1 MKALDKVIQWS
12 IARRGFV
19 LVVALAVS
27 IYGAFAIT
35 RMPIDVFPD
44 LTAPTVTIVTEAH
57 GLAPEEVE
65 SLITAPI
72 ESAMNG
78 QTEVRRVRSASG
90 VGISIIWV
98 EFGWGTDMVRARQ
111 LVTEKLPL
119 AQTQLPPDVPAP
131 QLAPVSSVMGEI
143 MFVGVRAKEHPGHEV
158 RNAADWIVR
167 RRLLGV
173 QGVAQVVPIG
183 GGVRQY
189 QVEVDPDL
197 LRRHEVTLDDVAHA
211 IETSNQN
218 TTGGFAVRGPQ
229 QNLVRGLGRLRSAE
243 DLERVVITTR
253 EGTSITVGQVAVVQV
268 GPAVRFGEGSV
279 DGTQAVVLAITKQ
292 PGTNTIALTQAI
304 DRELDAIQ
312 RDLPKGM
319 KLERQLFRQAEFI
332 GTAVDNVAT
341 ALRDGAI
348 LVVVIIFLFLVNF
361 RATAI
366 SAIALPISLL
376 VAVIVLEW
384 LDAGINT
391 MTLGGLTIAI
401 GALVDDAII
410 DVENVVRRLR
420 ENGALPDAERRP
432 ASDVIFEASREVRGS
447 IVFATIIVMMVF
459 APVFFLTGVEG
470 RLLFPLGF
478 AYLVAIFASL
488 VVALTVTPA
497 LCAVLLPRLA
507 THPHGDGFIVR
518 RLKRVYGRG
527 LGWAL
532 RHIRITVIAAL
543 VLAAGAAVLLPFLGR
558 SFLPEFNEGALTIN
572 AVTLPGT
579 SLAESDARGRR
590 IEKILLG
597 FPEVVSTARRT
608 GRAELDEHAQDVN
621 STEIEARLRRTD
633 RPREEFLDA
642 LRAAFANVPGT
653 SFTIG
658 QPISHRIDHMLSGT
672 RAGIAVKL
680 FGDDLFTLRLY
691 AEQIR
696 RVMTQVEGTVDVAI
710 EQQSDIPQ
718 IVVDFDLDRV
728 ARAGTHR
735 GELAETMEVA
745 LAGKKVTQV
754 LEDQR
759 TYDVVVRYPHID
771 RDVDDLRRLPIDVP
785 GHGLLPLGM
794 LATVRRD
801 VGPNTIVRENTQRK
815 MVIMANVS
823 GRDLGSVVEDIQA
836 RIARDVQLPEGY
848 HVVFGGQFE
857 SQERASR
864 TLLLLGIGVV
874 VGIFLVL
881 QLAFGSSI
889 RALVVMANLPLALI
903 GGVVAV
909 FATDRILSIGSL
921 VGFITLFG
929 IANRNGIMLLSH
941 YEHVRKV
948 EGATLDEA
956 VHRGSLE
963 RLSPV
968 LMTAL
973 CAGLALVPL
982 VLAAGEPGNEI
993 QAPMGVVIL
1002 GGLLTSTLLN
1012 LFVVPALYVWS
1023 EPGRR
1028 ARRRRSD
1035 KTAPPDSGDARGEG
1049 SGRAR
1054 RRSGRG
1060 RGMRSSRRSD
1070 LASR

>member
-1 MKALDKVIQWS
+1 MKIFDNVIRWS
-12 IARRGFV
+12 IARRTFV
-19 LVVALAVS
+19 LIVALAVS
-27 IYGAFAIT
+27 VYGALAVV

-65 SLITAPI
+65 SLITTPI
-72 ESAMNG
+72 EVAMNG

-90 VGISIIWV
+90 VGISIVWV
-98 EFGWGTDMVRARQ
+98 EFGWGTDMTRARQ
-111 LVTEKLPL
+111 LVNEKLPL
-119 AQTQLPPDVPAP
+119 AQNQLPPDVPSP
-131 QLAPVSSVMGEI
+131 QLAPVASVMGEI
-143 MFVGVRAKEHPGHEV
+143 MFVGLRGESHPVHEV
-158 RNAADWIVR
+158 RDAAEWKVR

-183 GGVRQY
+183 GGMRQY
-189 QVEVDPDL
+189 QVEVEPDR
-197 LRRHEVTLDDVAHA
+197 LRRHAVSLEEVAHA

-253 EGTSITVGQVAVVQV
+253 EGTSITVGEVATVQV

-279 DGTQAVVLAITKQ
+279 DGKQAVVMAISKQ
-292 PGTNTIALTQAI
+292 PGTNTLALTKSI
-304 DRELDAIQ
+304 DRELDAIA

-319 KLERQLFRQAEFI
+319 TLERQLFRQAEFI
-332 GTAVDNVAT
+332 DNAVDNVAK

-348 LVVVIIFLFLVNF
+348 LVVVIIFLFLVNV

-420 ENGALPDAERRP
+420 ENAMRPEAERLA
-432 ASDVIFEASREVRGS
+432 ASEVIYDASREVRGS

-459 APVFFLTGVEG
+459 VPVFFLTGVEG

-497 LCAVLLPRLA
+497 LCALLLPKLA
-507 THPHGDGFIVR
+507 SQPHGDSFVVR
-518 RLKRVYGRG
+518 KLKHGYSRA
-527 LGWAL
+527 LAWAL
-532 RHIRITVIAAL
+532 RHVRVTVITAL
-543 VLAAGAAVLLPFLGR
+543 VLAAAAAALLPFVGR

-590 IEKILLG
+590 IESILLG
-597 FPEVVSTARRT
+597 LPEVVSTARRT

-621 STEIEARLRRTD
+621 ATEIEVRLRRTD
-633 RPREEFLDA
+633 RSRDEFLDDLRRA
-642 LRAAFANVPGT
+642 LARVPGT

-680 FGDDLFTLRLY
+680 FGEDLFTMRLY

-696 RVMTQVEGTVDVAI
+696 RVMEQVEGAVDVAI
-710 EQQSDIPQ
+710 EQQIDIPQ

-754 LEDQR
+754 LEGQR
-759 TYDVVVRYPHID
+759 TYDVVVRYPNVERDID
-771 RDVDDLRRLPIDVP
+771 ELRRLPIDVP
-785 GHGLLPLGM
+785 GHSLLPLGM
-794 LATVRRD
+794 LASVRRD

-823 GRDLGSVVEDIQA
+823 GRDLGSVVEDI
-836 RIARDVQLPEGY
+836 RSRVTREIDLPEGY
-848 HVVFGGQFE
+848 HVVYGGQFE

-864 TLLLLGIGVV
+864 TLFLLGLAVV

-881 QLAFGSSI
+881 QLAFESSR
-889 RALVVMANLPLALI
+889 RALVIMANLPLALI
-903 GGVVAV
+903 GGVIAV
-909 FATDRILSIGSL
+909 FATDRVLSIGSL

-929 IANRNGIMLLSH
+929 IATRNGIMLLSH
-941 YEHVRKV
+941 YDHVRSI
-948 EGATLDEA
+948 EGASLDEA

-982 VLAAGEPGNEI
+982 VIAGSEPGNEI

-1012 LFVVPALYVWS
+1012 LFVVPALYLW
-1023 EPGRR
+1023 
-1028 ARRRRSD
+1028 
-1035 KTAPPDSGDARGEG
+1035 T
-1049 SGRAR
+1049 
-1054 RRSGRG
+1054 
-1060 RGMRSSRRSD
+1060 SRRFEK
-1070 LASR
+1070 AG

>member
-1 MKALDKVIQWS
+1 MKVLDNVIRWS

-27 IYGAFAIT
+27 IYGVFAVA

-72 ESAMNG
+72 ETAMNG
-78 QTEVRRVRSASG
+78 QTQVRRVRSASG

-98 EFGWGTDMVRARQ
+98 EFGWGTEMVRARQ

-119 AQTQLPPDVPAP
+119 AQAQLPPDVPAP

-143 MFVGVRAKEHPGHEV
+143 MFVGLRSQAHPGHEV
-158 RNAADWIVR
+158 RDTADKTVR

-173 QGVAQVVPIG
+173 LGVAQVVPIG

-189 QVEVDPDL
+189 QVEVDPDR
-197 LRRHEVTLDDVAHA
+197 LRRHGVSLDEVAHA
-211 IETSNQN
+211 LETSNQN
-218 TTGGFAVRGPQ
+218 STGGFAVRGPQ
-229 QNLVRGLGRLRSAE
+229 QNLVRGLGRLRSTE
-243 DLERVVITTR
+243 DLERVVVASR
-253 EGTSITVGQVAVVQV
+253 EGTSITVGQVAKVQI

-279 DGTQAVVLAITKQ
+279 DGTQAVVMAISKQ
-292 PGTNTIALTQAI
+292 PGTNTIALTAAI
-304 DRELDAIQ
+304 DRELDAIE

-332 GTAVDNVAT
+332 DTAVDNVAK

-348 LVVVIIFLFLVNF
+348 LVVVIIFLFLVNV

-420 ENGALPDAERRP
+420 ENSARPEADRRP
-432 ASDVIFEASREVRGS
+432 ASEVIYEASREVRGS

-459 APVFFLTGVEG
+459 IPVFFLTGVEG

-488 VVALTVTPA
+488 IVALTVTPA
-497 LCAVLLPRLA
+497 LCAVMLPRLS
-507 THPHGDGFIVR
+507 THPHGDAFVVR
-518 RLKRVYGRG
+518 GLKRGYGRA
-527 LGWAL
+527 LAWTL
-532 RHIRITVIAAL
+532 RHGRVTVIASL
-543 VLAAGAAVLLPFLGR
+543 VMAAGAAAMIPFLGR

-590 IEKILLG
+590 LEKILLAL
-597 FPEVVSTARRT
+597 PEVVSTARRT

-621 STEIEARLRRTD
+621 ATEIEVRLRRSE
-633 RPREEFLDA
+633 RSREEFLDEVRRELA
-642 LRAAFANVPGT
+642 RVPGM
-653 SFTIG
+653 SITIG

-680 FGDDLFTLRLY
+680 FGEDLFTMRLY

-696 RVMTQVEGTVDVAI
+696 RVMEQVDGAVDVAI
-710 EQQSDIPQ
+710 EQQIDIPQ
-718 IVVDFDLDRV
+718 VVVDFDLDRV

-754 LEDQR
+754 LEGQR
-759 TYDVVVRYPHID
+759 MYDVVVRYPNVE
-771 RDVDDLRRLPIDVP
+771 RDVEDLRALPIDVP

-794 LATVRRD
+794 LANVRRD

-823 GRDLGSVVEDIQA
+823 GRDLGSVVGDIEERVA
-836 RIARDVQLPEGY
+836 REVQLPEGY
-848 HVVFGGQFE
+848 HVVYGGQFE

-864 TLLLLGIGVV
+864 TLLLLGLAVI

-881 QLAFGSSI
+881 QLAFDSAA
-889 RALVVMANLPLALI
+889 RALVIMANLPLALI

-909 FATDRILSIGSL
+909 FVTDRILSIGSL

-929 IANRNGIMLLSH
+929 IATRNGIMLISH
-941 YEHVRKV
+941 YDHVREV
-948 EGATLDEA
+948 EGASLEDA
-956 VHRGSLE
+956 VYRGSLE

-982 VLAAGEPGNEI
+982 VIAAGEPGNEI

-1012 LFVVPALYVWS
+1012 LFVVPVLYAW
-1023 EPGRR
+1023 
-1028 ARRRRSD
+1028 
-1035 KTAPPDSGDARGEG
+1035 
-1049 SGRAR
+1049 
-1054 RRSGRG
+1054 
-1060 RGMRSSRRSD
+1060 SSRQLEERAP
-1070 LASR
+1070 ASQLPP

>member
-1 MKALDKVIQWS
+1 MNIFDSIIRWS
-12 IARRGFV
+12 ITRRSFV
-19 LVVALAVS
+19 LVVALAIS
-27 IYGAFAIT
+27 AYGAYAFV

-44 LTAPTVTIVTEAH
+44 LTAPTVTIVTESH

-65 SLITAPI
+65 SLITTPI
-72 ESAMNG
+72 EAAMNG

-90 VGISIIWV
+90 VGISIVWV
-98 EFGWGTDMVRARQ
+98 EFGWDTDMARARQ
-111 LVTEKLPL
+111 LVNEKLPL

-131 QLAPVSSVMGEI
+131 QLAPMASVMGEI
-143 MFVGVRAKEHPGHEV
+143 MFVGLRSDTHQPFEV
-158 RNAADWIVR
+158 RDAADWTVR

-183 GGVRQY
+183 GGMRQY
-189 QVEVDPDL
+189 QVEVDPNK
-197 LRRHEVTLDDVAHA
+197 LRRLDVTMEDVAHA

-218 TTGGFAVRGPQ
+218 STGGFAIRGPQ
-229 QNLVRGLGRLRSAE
+229 QNLVRGLGRLRSVD
-243 DLERVVITTR
+243 DLRHVVIATR
-253 EGTSITVGQVAVVQV
+253 EGTSITVGQVAHVSV
-268 GPAVRFGEGSV
+268 GPAMRFGEGSV
-279 DGTQAVVLAITKQ
+279 DAKPAVVMAITKQ
-292 PGTNTIALTQAI
+292 PGTNTIALSKAI
-304 DRELDAIQ
+304 DRELDQIAK
-312 RDLPKGM
+312 DLPKGM
-319 KLERQLFRQAEFI
+319 TTERQLFRQAEFI
-332 GTAVDNVAT
+332 ETAVDNVGK

-348 LVVVIIFLFLVNF
+348 LVVVIIFLFLVNA
-361 RATAI
+361 RATLI
-366 SAIALPISLL
+366 SALALPVSLL
-376 VAVIVLEW
+376 VGVIALEW

-420 ENGALPDAERRP
+420 ENGAKPPGEQRP
-432 ASDVIFEASREVRGS
+432 AADVIFEASREVRGS

-488 VVALTVTPA
+488 VVALTLTPA

-507 THPHGDGFIVR
+507 TKAHRDGFVVS
-518 RLKRVYGRG
+518 RLKRGYARA
-527 LGWAL
+527 LAWTL
-532 RHIRITVIAAL
+532 RHIRKTVFIALAL
-543 VLAAGAAVLLPFLGR
+543 AGAAGALLPFLGR
-558 SFLPEFNEGALTIN
+558 SFLPEFNEGALTIS

-590 IEKILLG
+590 IEKILAT

-621 STEIEARLRRTD
+621 STEIEVRLRRTG
-633 RPREEFLDA
+633 RSREAFLSE
-642 LRAAFANVPGT
+642 LRRAFATVPGT

-672 RAGIAVKL
+672 RSGIAVKL
-680 FGDDLFTLRLY
+680 FGEDLYMLRLY

-696 RVMTQVEGTVDVAI
+696 RVMTQVDGAVDVAI
-710 EQQSDIPQ
+710 EQQIDIPQ

-735 GELAETMEVA
+735 GELAESMEVA

-754 LEDQR
+754 LEGQR
-759 TYDVVVRYPHID
+759 TYDVVVRYPQED
-771 RDVDDLRRLPIDVP
+771 RDEDTLGDLLIDVP
-785 GHGLLPLGM
+785 DHSLLPLGM

-823 GRDLGSVVEDIQA
+823 GRDLGSVVGDIRERVA
-836 RIARDVQLPEGY
+836 REVQLPEGY
-848 HVVFGGQFE
+848 HVVYGGQFE

-864 TLLLLGIGVV
+864 TLALLGLAVI

-881 QLAFGSSI
+881 QLAFSSSA
-889 RALVVMANLPLALI
+889 RALVIMANLPLALI

-909 FATDRILSIGSL
+909 FLTDRILSIGSL

-929 IANRNGIMLLSH
+929 IATRNGIMLLAH
-941 YEHVRKV
+941 YEHVRTV
-948 EGATLDEA
+948 EGADLDEA

-1012 LFVVPALYVWS
+1012 LFVVPALYMWMS
-1023 EPGRR
+1023 
-1028 ARRRRSD
+1028 RRRV
-1035 KTAPPDSGDARGEG
+1035 TG
-1049 SGRAR
+1049 
-1054 RRSGRG
+1054 
-1060 RGMRSSRRSD
+1060 
-1070 LASR
+1070 

>member
-1 MKALDKVIQWS
+1 MKAFDGVIRWSLDH
-12 IARRGFV
+12 RGFV
-19 LVVALAVS
+19 LALALAVS
-27 IYGAFAIT
+27 VYGAFAVV

-72 ESAMNG
+72 ETSMNG
-78 QTEVRRVRSASG
+78 QTDVRRVRSASG
-90 VGISIIWV
+90 VGISIVWV
-98 EFGWGTDMVRARQ
+98 EFSWGTDIVRARQ
-111 LVTEKLPL
+111 LVNEKLPL
-119 AQTQLPPDVPAP
+119 AQTQIPPDVPSP
-131 QLAPVSSVMGEI
+131 QLAPVASVMGEI
-143 MFVGVRAKEHPGHEV
+143 MFVGLRGKGIPAFEV
-158 RNAADWIVR
+158 RDTAEWVVR

-189 QVEVDPDL
+189 QVEIDPDR
-197 LRRHEVTLDDVAHA
+197 LRRHDVTLDEVAHA

-229 QNLVRGLGRLRSAE
+229 QNLVRGLGRLRSRE
-243 DLERVVITTR
+243 DLERVVVTTR
-253 EGTSITVGQVAVVQV
+253 EGTSITVGQVATVEI
-268 GPAVRFGEGSV
+268 GAAVRLGEGSV
-279 DGTQAVVLAITKQ
+279 NGEQGVVLAISKQ
-292 PGTNTIALTQAI
+292 PGTNTIELTRAI
-304 DRELDAIQ
+304 DRELDAIE
-312 RDLPKGM
+312 RDLPKTVTI
-319 KLERQLFRQAEFI
+319 ERQLFRQAEFI
-332 GTAVDNVAT
+332 ETAVNNVAI

-348 LVVVIIFLFLVNF
+348 LVVVIILLFLVNL
-361 RATAI
+361 RATLI

-384 LDAGINT
+384 LGAGINT

-420 ENGALPDAERRP
+420 ENALVPEADRRP
-432 ASDVIFEASREVRGS
+432 ALDIIYDASREVRGS

-459 APVFFLTGVEG
+459 VPVFFLTGVEG

-478 AYLVAIFASL
+478 AYLIAIFASL

-497 LCAVLLPRLA
+497 LCAVLLPQLA
-507 THPHGDGFIVR
+507 NRPHGDGLVVR
-518 RLKRVYGRG
+518 TLKRAYERP
-527 LGWAL
+527 LAWTQ
-532 RHIRITVIAAL
+532 RHIKKTVAVAL
-543 VLAAGAAVLLPFLGR
+543 LLAVGAGLLLPYLGR

-590 IEKILLG
+590 IEKLLLEL
-597 FPEVVSTARRT
+597 PEVVSTARRT

-621 STEIEARLRRTD
+621 ATEIEVRLRPAERSRD
-633 RPREEFLDA
+633 EFLDA
-642 LRAAFANVPGT
+642 LRTSLARVPGMSIT
-653 SFTIG
+653 VG

-696 RVMTQVEGTVDVAI
+696 RVMEKVDGAVDVAI
-710 EQQSDIPQ
+710 EQQIDIPQ
-718 IVVDFDLDRV
+718 VVVDFDLDRV

-735 GELAETMEVA
+735 GELAESMEVA

-754 LEDQR
+754 LEGQR
-759 TYDVVVRYPHID
+759 SYDVVVRYAPAE
-771 RDVDDLRRLPIDVP
+771 RDVDDLRRLPIGVP

-794 LATVRRD
+794 LASVRRD
-801 VGPNTIVRENTQRK
+801 VGPNTIVREGTQRK
-815 MVIMANVS
+815 MVVMGNVS
-823 GRDLGSVVEDIQA
+823 GRDLGSVVNDI
-836 RIARDVQLPEGY
+836 RSRVESEIQLPEGY
-848 HVVFGGQFE
+848 RVVYGGQFE

-864 TLLLLGIGVV
+864 TLLLLGLAVIA
-874 VGIFLVL
+874 GIFFVL
-881 QLAFGSSI
+881 QLAFSSTT
-889 RALVVMANLPLALI
+889 RALVIMANLPLALI

-929 IANRNGIMLLSH
+929 IATRNGIMLISH
-941 YEHVRKV
+941 YEHVRLV
-948 EGATLDEA
+948 EGAPLDEA
-956 VHRGSLE
+956 VRRGSLE

-982 VLAAGEPGNEI
+982 VIAAGEPGNEI
-993 QAPMGVVIL
+993 QAPMGIVIL

-1012 LFVVPALYVWS
+1012 LFVVPALYAWS
-1023 EPGRR
+1023 
-1028 ARRRRSD
+1028 ARRQRVQ
-1035 KTAPPDSGDARGEG
+1035 
-1049 SGRAR
+1049 
-1054 RRSGRG
+1054 
-1060 RGMRSSRRSD
+1060 
-1070 LASR
+1070 

>member
-1 MKALDKVIQWS
+1 MKIFDAVIRWA
-12 IARRGFV
+12 IGHRAFV
-19 LVVALAVS
+19 LVVAFAICV
-27 IYGAFAIT
+27 YGAIAFS
-35 RMPIDVFPD
+35 RMPLDVFPD
-44 LTAPTVTIVTEAH
+44 LTAPTVTVVTEAH

-78 QTEVRRVRSASG
+78 QTDVRRVRSASG
-90 VGISIIWV
+90 VGISIVWV
-98 EFGWGTDMVRARQ
+98 EFGWETEMTRARQ
-111 LVTEKLPL
+111 LVNERLPL
-119 AQTQLPPDVPAP
+119 AQAQLPPDVPAP

-143 MFVGVRAKEHPGHEV
+143 MFLGLRGDGLQSYEV
-158 RNAADWIVR
+158 RDAAEWIVR
-167 RRLLGV
+167 RRLLAL

-183 GGVRQY
+183 GGLRQY
-189 QVEVDPDL
+189 QVEVDPDR
-197 LRRHEVTLDDVAHA
+197 LRRYDVTLDEVAHA

-218 TTGGFAVRGPQ
+218 STGGFAIRGPQ
-229 QNLVRGLGRLRSAE
+229 QNLVRGLGRLRSTD
-243 DLERVVITTR
+243 DLAHVVVTTR
-253 EGTSITVGQVAVVQV
+253 DATSIAVGQLAKVHV
-268 GPAVRFGEGSV
+268 GAAVRFGEGSV
-279 DGTQAVVLAITKQ
+279 DGKPAVVMAITKQ
-292 PGTNTIALTQAI
+292 PGTNTIALSAAI
-304 DRELDAIQ
+304 DRELDAIAK
-312 RDLPKGM
+312 DLPKGM
-319 KLERQLFRQAEFI
+319 TLERQLFRQSEFI
-332 GTAVDNVAT
+332 EAAVDNVT
-341 ALRDGAI
+341 IALRDGAL
-348 LVVVIIFLFLVNF
+348 LVVVIIFLFLVNV

-366 SAIALPISLL
+366 SVIALPISLL

-384 LDAGINT
+384 LEAGIDT

-420 ENGALPDAERRP
+420 ENGARPVEERRP
-432 ASDVIFEASREVRGS
+432 ASEIIYEASREVRGS
-447 IVFATIIVMMVF
+447 IVFATVIVMLVF
-459 APVFFLTGVEG
+459 VPVFFLTGVEG

-497 LCAVLLPRLA
+497 LCAVLLPVLGTREHRDGFVVRYLKRGYARALA
-507 THPHGDGFIVR
+507 TT
-518 RLKRVYGRG
+518 
-527 LGWAL
+527 L
-532 RHIRITVIAAL
+532 RHAKVTIAGAL
-543 VLAAGAAVLLPFLGR
+543 LLAAAAAAMLPFVGR

-590 IEKILLG
+590 IEQTLLA
-597 FPEVVSTARRT
+597 FPEVVSTTRRT

-621 STEIEARLRRTD
+621 ATEIEVRLRRTE
-633 RPREEFLDA
+633 RSREAFLAD
-642 LRAAFANVPGT
+642 LRAAFARIPGT

-672 RAGIAVKL
+672 RSAIAIKL
-680 FGDDLFTLRLY
+680 FGEDLYTLRLY

-696 RVMTQVEGTVDVAI
+696 RAIETVDGAVDVAI
-710 EQQSDIPQ
+710 EQQVDIPQ
-718 IVVDFDLDRV
+718 LVVDFDLDRV

-745 LAGKKVTQV
+745 LAGKRVTQV
-754 LEDQR
+754 LEGQR
-759 TYDVVVRYPHID
+759 TYDVVVRYEPRD
-771 RDVDDLRRLPIDVP
+771 RDIDDLRELPIGVP
-785 GHGLLPLGM
+785 NHGLLPLGM
-794 LATVRRD
+794 LASIRRD
-801 VGPNTIVRENTQRK
+801 VGPNTITRESTQRK

-823 GRDLGSVVEDIQA
+823 GRDLGSVVADIRA
-836 RIARDVQLPEGY
+836 RVEATVPLPEGY
-848 HVVFGGQFE
+848 HVVYGGQFE

-864 TLLLLGIGVV
+864 TLVLLGLAVI

-881 QLAFGSSI
+881 HLAFRSAV
-889 RALVVMANLPLALI
+889 RALVIMANLPLALI
-903 GGVVAV
+903 GGVVAI
-909 FATDRILSIGSL
+909 FATDRIVSIGSL

-929 IANRNGIMLLSH
+929 IATRNGIMLLSH
-941 YEHVRKV
+941 YEHVRTS
-948 EGATLDEA
+948 EGASLDEA

-1012 LFVVPALYVWS
+1012 LFVVPALYLKFV
-1023 EPGRR
+1023 
-1028 ARRRRSD
+1028 
-1035 KTAPPDSGDARGEG
+1035 G
-1049 SGRAR
+1049 SRP
-1054 RRSGRG
+1054 
-1060 RGMRSSRRSD
+1060 
-1070 LASR
+1070 

>member
-1 MKALDKVIQWS
+1 MKIFDNVIRWS
-12 IARRGFV
+12 IAQRAFV
-19 LVVALAVS
+19 LIVALTVS
-27 IYGAFAIT
+27 VYGAFAFV

-72 ESAMNG
+72 EQAMNG
-78 QTEVRRVRSASG
+78 QTDVRRVRSASG
-90 VGISIIWV
+90 VGISIVWI
-98 EFGWGTDMVRARQ
+98 EFGWSTDMTRARQ
-111 LVTEKLPL
+111 LVNEKLPV
-119 AQTQLPPDVPAP
+119 AQAQLPPDVPAP
-131 QLAPVSSVMGEI
+131 QLAPMSSVMGEI
-143 MFVGVRAKEHPGHEV
+143 MFVGLRSEKHPPHEV
-158 RNAADWIVR
+158 RDAAEWTVR

-173 QGVAQVVPIG
+173 QGVAQVVAIG
-183 GGVRQY
+183 GGMRQY
-189 QVEVDPDL
+189 QVEVDPDK
-197 LRRHEVTLDDVAHA
+197 LRRHSVTLEQVAHA

-218 TTGGFAVRGPQ
+218 TTGGFAVRGAQ

-243 DLERVVITTR
+243 DLRRVVVATR
-253 EGTSITVGQVAVVQV
+253 EDTTITVGQVASVEV
-268 GPAVRFGEGSV
+268 GAAVRMGEGSV
-279 DGTQAVVLAITKQ
+279 DAKPAVVMAITKQ
-292 PGTNTIALTQAI
+292 PGTNTIALSKAI
-304 DRELDAIQ
+304 DRELDQIAK
-312 RDLPKGM
+312 DLPKGM
-319 KLERQLFRQAEFI
+319 AIERQLFRQAEFI
-332 GTAVDNVAT
+332 ETAVDNVAV

-348 LVVVIIFLFLVNF
+348 LVVVIIFLFLVNV
-361 RATAI
+361 RATLI
-366 SAIALPISLL
+366 SALALPISLL
-376 VAVIVLEW
+376 AGVIALEW
-384 LDAGINT
+384 LNAGINT

-420 ENGALPDAERRP
+420 ENGALPPEEQRP
-432 ASDVIFEASREVRGS
+432 ANDVIYEASREVRGS

-478 AYLVAIFASL
+478 AYLVAIGTSL
-488 VVALTVTPA
+488 AVALTVTPA
-497 LCAVLLPRLA
+497 LCALLLPRLA
-507 THPHGDGFIVR
+507 THSHRDSFVVR
-518 RLKRVYGRG
+518 HLKRGYARA
-527 LGWAL
+527 LGFTL
-532 RHIRITVIAAL
+532 RHIRTTVLVAFAL
-543 VLAAGAAVLLPFLGR
+543 AGLAGGLLPFLGR

-590 IEKILLG
+590 VEKILLG

-621 STEIEARLRRTD
+621 ATEIEVRLRRTE
-633 RPREEFLDA
+633 RSRAEFLSA
-642 LRAAFANVPGT
+642 LRRALAAVPGT
-653 SFTIG
+653 AFTIG

-672 RAGIAVKL
+672 RSGIAVKL
-680 FGDDLFTLRLY
+680 FGEDLFTMRLY

-696 RVMTQVEGTVDVAI
+696 RVMEGVPGAVDVAI
-710 EQQSDIPQ
+710 EQQIDIPQ

-735 GELAETMEVA
+735 GELAETMENA

-754 LEDQR
+754 LEGQR
-759 TYDVVVRYPHID
+759 TYDVVVRYAPKE
-771 RDVDDLRRLPIDVP
+771 RDEDTLRDLLIDVP
-785 GHGLLPLGM
+785 DHSLLPLGM

-801 VGPNTIVRENTQRK
+801 VGPNTIVRENAQRK

-823 GRDLGSVVEDIQA
+823 GRDLGSVVGEIRDRVA
-836 RIARDVQLPEGY
+836 REVELPEGY
-848 HVVFGGQFE
+848 HVNYGGQFE

-864 TLLLLGIGVV
+864 TLLLLGLAVI

-881 QLAFGSSI
+881 QLAFRSSV
-889 RALVVMANLPLALI
+889 RALVIMTNLPLALI

-909 FATDRILSIGSL
+909 FLTDRILSIGSL

-929 IANRNGIMLLSH
+929 IATRNGIMLLSH
-941 YEHVRKV
+941 YEHVRTT
-948 EGATLDEA
+948 EGASLDEA

-1012 LFVVPALYVWS
+1012 LFVVPALYLWS
-1023 EPGRR
+1023 
-1028 ARRRRSD
+1028 ARRS
-1035 KTAPPDSGDARGEG
+1035 AR
-1049 SGRAR
+1049 
-1054 RRSGRG
+1054 
-1060 RGMRSSRRSD
+1060 
-1070 LASR
+1070 